1 MYGFPF
7 GAAVKRY
14 EELDHTAD
22 VAIRAYG
29 RTPSELFANAA
40 AGMFSLI
47 EAMDTVQSK
56 GEATVEVTGDDIP
69 NALFRFLSE
78 LLFLH
83 ETQHI
88 VFREFEVSLEG
99 LRVRATA
106 RGEAIDRT
114 RHELLLNV
122 KAVTYHTMVVDLE
135 KGEATIVFD
144 I

>member
-1 MYGFPF
+1 M
-7 GAAVKRY
+7 VKRF

-47 EAMDTVQSK
+47 ADLDTVQAK
-56 GEATVEVTGDDIP
+56 GEVRVEVTGSDLP
-69 NALFRFLSE
+69 NTLFRFLSE
-78 LLFLH
+78 LLFVH

-88 VFREFEVSLEG
+88 LLKEFDVAVEG
-99 LRVRATA
+99 FHVRATV
-106 RGEAIDRT
+106 RGEAMDRA

-122 KAVTYHTMVVDLE
+122 KAVTYHNMSLDLE
-135 KGEATIVFD
+135 KGEATVVFD